1 MLILASQSP
10 RRKEI
15 LRNAGIAFHIRVAD
29 VDESVTGDEPPLE
42 YVRRLARKKA
52 FAVRMDE
59 GEIVLG
65 ADTTVVVDDR
75 ILAKPEDE
83 ADARRMLGL
92 LSGRWHT
99 VITAICLRHAT
110 GAIVDAESTLVRF
123 VGLSAEEIAA
133 YAASGEPMDKAG
145 GYGIQGLSS
154 KYIDRIEGCY
164 FNIAGLPISL
174 VWKHLRTLE

>member
-15 LRNAGIAFHIRVAD
+15 LRNAGIDFRIRVAD
-29 VDESVTGDEPPLE
+29 VDEAVAGDESPLE

-52 FAVRMDE
+52 FAVPIHS

-99 VITAICLRHAT
+99 VITAICLRH
-110 GAIVDAESTLVRF
+110 GAGEIVDTESTLARF
-123 VGLSAEEIAA
+123 VALAEAEIAA

-145 GYGIQGLSS
+145 AYGIQGLSS

-164 FNIAGLPISL
+164 FNIVGLPISL